1 MNERIQELV
10 KQAENYAAEQNDTFG
25 VSYKKEYNQKFA
37 ELIVQGI
44 LKRLEDEREYY
55 ANPVPYE
62 PDDYYIKM
70 AGKKDAID
78 DAIAMIRSE
87 FGVK

>member
-1 MNERIQELV
+1 MNTLKLTEIVEAADKDFALALV
-10 KQAENYAAEQNDTFG
+10 PAETLE
-25 VSYKKEYNQKFA
+25 KFSL
-37 ELIVQGI
+37 LIVHSI

-62 PDDYYIKM
+62 PEDYYIKM

-78 DAIAMIRSE
+78 DAIAMIRSD

>member
-1 MNERIQELV
+1 MNERIRELAQE
-10 KQAENYAAEQNDTFG
+10 AYTYALIHDNSCHGE
-25 VSYKKEYNQKFA
+25 VYNKKFA
-37 ELIVQGI
+37 ELIVHSI

-62 PDDYYIKM
+62 PEDYYIKM

-78 DAIAMIRSE
+78 DAIAMIRSD